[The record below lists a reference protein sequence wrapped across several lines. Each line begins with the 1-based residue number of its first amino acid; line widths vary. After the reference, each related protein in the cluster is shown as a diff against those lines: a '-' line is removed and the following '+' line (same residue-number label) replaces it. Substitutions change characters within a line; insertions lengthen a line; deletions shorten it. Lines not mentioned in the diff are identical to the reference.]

1 MALISCVSIYNLNL
15 IGYEHLKHVSSGFI
29 FAYATFSYSQVSLGY
44 DGCDFELVEEDTIV
58 TLQGSFIALWNTSTG
73 KKDYIQ

>member
-1 MALISCVSIYNLNL
+1 
-15 IGYEHLKHVSSGFI
+15 
-29 FAYATFSYSQVSLGY
+29 LGY